1 MTIHTGIFFG
11 SFNPIHIGH
20 LIIANTMLERVGLDK
35 IMFVVSPQNPLKEKS
50 NLIPEYD
57 RLEMVRRAVYENS
70 SFELSDIEFK
80 MPRPSYT
87 IDTLSYLYDKYP
99 ERKFSVIIG
108 QDNLEQLPRWKNF
121 EKILEYY
128 PLLVYPRA
136 HSKKTSLDD
145 HEKIQMI
152 EAPIIEVSAS
162 FIRDNVKKGLS
173 IKYLVPQEVEQ
184 YILEK
189 KIFL

>member
-20 LIIANTMLERVGLDK
+20 LIIANTMLERVGLDRV
-35 IMFVVSPQNPLKEKS
+35 MFIVSPQNPLKAKS
-50 NLIPEYD
+50 NLLPEYD
-57 RLEMVRRAVYENS
+57 RLEMVRRAVYENP
-70 SFELSDIEFK
+70 SFELSDIEFH

-87 IDTLSYLYDKYP
+87 IDTLSYLYDKFP
-99 ERKFSVIIG
+99 EKKFSIIIG
-108 QDNLEQLPRWKNF
+108 QDNLEQLPKWKNY

-136 HSKKTSLDD
+136 NSKKTPLDN
-145 HEKIQMI
+145 HKRIQMI

-189 KIFL
+189 KIFF